1 MGQKLHI
8 LENGHSFSSGT
19 SSFGS
24 IGQNSTEAATT
35 TNRTSTT
42 ADTLDRF
49 RRKNQHQSK
58 IVINRHS
65 VSYQTSANEFK
76 KVGSFQADTRRFR
89 SSVENTYFEE
99 DTQNK
104 IHTPMTQMA
113 KVSPHPPQNQNLINI
128 QQCPGSD
135 ISLWSNQDVTL
146 ELNGKKLA
154 KISLPGSCEVKLTQD
169 EGFMTAQSK
178 PQLFI
183 KTLPLTNKY
192 CLTTWCVGSNRKRYQ
207 ILCRVQY
214 CPILQCAYVSGKM
227 PFDLVHRNE
236 RGSQGGNVF
245 ELRLTRKITNGDKY
259 FLRQAWKGIL
269 YYGNSYGTM
278 CPAYDAHI
286 LRQDK
291 F

>member
-1 MGQKLHI
+1 
-8 LENGHSFSSGT
+8 
-19 SSFGS
+19 
-24 IGQNSTEAATT
+24 
-35 TNRTSTT
+35 
-42 ADTLDRF
+42 
-49 RRKNQHQSK
+49 
-58 IVINRHS
+58 
-65 VSYQTSANEFK
+65 
-76 KVGSFQADTRRFR
+76 
-89 SSVENTYFEE
+89 
-99 DTQNK
+99 
-104 IHTPMTQMA
+104 MTQMA
-113 KVSPHPPQNQNLINI
+113 KVSPHPPQNKNLINI

-245 ELRLTRKITNGDKY
+245 ELQRVGKWRFFQKLGFFRK
-259 FLRQAWKGIL
+259 FVV
-269 YYGNSYGTM
+269 
-278 CPAYDAHI
+278 
-286 LRQDK
+286 